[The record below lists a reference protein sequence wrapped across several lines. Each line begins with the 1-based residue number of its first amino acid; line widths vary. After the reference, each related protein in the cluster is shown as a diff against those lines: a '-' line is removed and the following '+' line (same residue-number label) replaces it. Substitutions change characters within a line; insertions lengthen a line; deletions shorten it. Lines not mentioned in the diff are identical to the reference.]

1 MKDAASIFKFSFFLC
16 RYLVADQDSALQ
28 DMLGQPIKVESG
40 PYNRSSM
47 GNMRYVSDSGGS
59 LHVPEQHQNQQNL
72 GSEQHQG
79 GSSYALAVAGDLERR
94 TFYNPLADTHVGR
107 HVDPLRSVAALQVLD
122 PLTNHSSHVQADP
135 ELRNA
140 GVHLSLTNQYS
151 M

>member
-1 MKDAASIFKFSFFLC
+1 
-16 RYLVADQDSALQ
+16 
-28 DMLGQPIKVESG
+28 MLGHSIKEESG

-79 GSSYALAVAGDLERR
+79 GSSYALAVTGDLERR
-94 TFYNPLADTHVGR
+94 AFYNHPLVDTHVGR

-122 PLTNHSSHVQADP
+122 PLNSHSSHVADP
-135 ELRNA
+135 ELRSA